1 MANKGPLDVVLDIP
15 AMNEII
21 VYANTY
27 KNEVSDAIA
36 SIKTLCKQMT
46 DDESLNGGDGEEI
59 KANFQ
64 QIAEGCQTMEKS
76 IEGIVKVLN
85 DRLEKMI
92 QMNKGKTTA
101 ASTDAAKKAA
111 SNMAII
117 KE

>member
-46 DDESLNGGDGEEI
+46 DDESED
-59 KANFQ
+59 
-64 QIAEGCQTMEKS
+64 S
-76 IEGIVKVLN
+76 
-85 DRLEKMI
+85 
-92 QMNKGKTTA
+92 
-101 ASTDAAKKAA
+101 S
-111 SNMAII
+111 
-117 KE
+117 